1 MNNPQ
6 EEIKIEWIVYE
17 KVKKQKNQKKTN
29 WYTRMNDD
37 IQPKIE
43 RKADLPEK
51 SVAAP
56 TPNCIPENRRFIQF
70 CTLDSSQIPPKH
82 NKTLQ
87 FRPTPI

>member
-1 MNNPQ
+1 
-6 EEIKIEWIVYE
+6 
-17 KVKKQKNQKKTN
+17 
-29 WYTRMNDD
+29 MNDD

-56 TPNCIPENRRFIQF
+56 TPNCIPENRRLIQF
-70 CTLDSSQIPPKH
+70 CTLDSPQVPPKH